1 MNSLEVAQW
10 KSFKGKLAAMT
21 SNLLIL
27 LPPSEGKASGGEGPP
42 LNLESL
48 SFDEFSKSR
57 TLMIKALG
65 QLSGK
70 PRVAQKILGVKGAAL
85 DKARAD
91 NADVLNSPTITA
103 IERYTGV
110 MYDSIDYQSLDADSQ
125 RVFGE
130 NTIIMSGLFGM
141 VRPFD
146 LIPTYKLKM
155 GAKIRLNKSCS
166 TIWKPLISKALKSTA
181 DNGVIWDLLP
191 NEHSAAWDPS
201 KISCDVRFTV
211 KFLEA
216 GRDGKLKTVSHWSKA
231 LKGALV
237 RHLVANPKLAGSAD
251 TALGL
256 LENFSHPEGYKYRP
270 EMTAEV
276 NGATEIVFLKTV

>member
-1 MNSLEVAQW
+1 MSTP
-10 KSFKGKLAAMT
+10 F
-21 SNLLIL
+21 LIL
-27 LPPSEGKASGGEGPP
+27 LPPSEGKAPEGEGAP

-48 SFDEFSKSR
+48 SFSEFNKTR
-57 TLMIKALG
+57 AQMIKALG

-70 PRVAQKILGVKGAAL
+70 PRVAQKQLGVKGIAL

-91 NADVLNSPTITA
+91 NAGLLDAPTMTA

-110 MYDSIDYQSLDADSQ
+110 MYDSIDHESLDAESKRQ
-125 RVFGE
+125 FGE
-130 NTIIMSGLFGM
+130 STIIMSGLFGA

-146 LIPTYKLKM
+146 MIPTYKLKM
-155 GAKIRLNKSCS
+155 GAKIRLNKSCA
-166 TIWKPLISKALKSTA
+166 TIWKPPITKALSTVA
-181 DNGVIWDLLP
+181 ENGVIWDLLP

-201 KISCDVRFTV
+201 RVACDVRFTV

-237 RHLVANPKLAGSAD
+237 RHLVANPAAAGEADSALDLLAGF
-251 TALGL
+251 T
-256 LENFSHPEGYKYRP
+256 HPEGYEYRP
-270 EMTAEV
+270 NMTAEV
-276 NGATEIVFLKTV
+276 GGATEIVLLKEGA